1 MNALNR
7 CTSFPGR
14 VSRIFMLGLIFV
26 VVTLA
31 GCTDAETGD
40 EPMENDVEPAENLSA
55 LDSEFV
61 QSPFE
66 NAFARVYR
74 IDLPPGDSIA
84 PHDGGPRVVY
94 STGTYSLAFET
105 NGEASTRSFESGA
118 VHAHE
123 AGVHVVSN
131 TGDAPASYVVFER
144 ISDVDSVGPGDAST
158 LEEVDIPSDTSH
170 DVVLTNDAFTVHKIS
185 LAPGDALPEHFGF
198 DRVVYALSDY
208 TVTLT
213 DPEDG
218 SSMERSY
225 QAGDVHDHEAG
236 RHRVENNGSTPA
248 DYLVVAFKP

>member
-7 CTSFPGR
+7 CTSLPGR
-14 VSRIFMLGLIFV
+14 VSRILMLGLICV

-31 GCTDAETGD
+31 GCADAETGD
-40 EPMENDVEPAENLSA
+40 EPMEDDVEAAENLSA

-61 QSPFE
+61 QVPFE

-94 STGTYSLAFET
+94 STSTYALQFET
-105 NGEASTRSFESGA
+105 NGEASERSFESGA

-123 AGVHVVSN
+123 AGVHTVFN
-131 TGDAPASYVVFER
+131 RGDSLASYVVFER
-144 ISDVDSVGPGDAST
+144 ISGVDSVGPGDAST
-158 LEEVDIPSDTSH
+158 LDGVDIPEGTSH
-170 DVVLTNDAFTVHKIS
+170 EVVLTNDAFTVHKIS

-225 QAGDVHDHEAG
+225 EAGDVHDHEAG
-236 RHRVENNGSTPA
+236 LHRVENTGSTTA